1 MQTRSLCSDQSARG
15 STALQLEADGP
26 AASTVGVQIHACVHA
41 GSFQSCLSL
50 CKPIGC
56 IPPGSSVHGIL
67 QVKMLEWVAVPSS
80 GGSSQCRDLKSPELA
95 GGFFTTNTTWEG
107 YNVNWKIFI
116 NLGHT
121 TWLLGF

>member
-1 MQTRSLCSDQSARG
+1 MQTRSLCSDQSERC

-26 AASTVGVQIHACVHA
+26 AASTVGVQIHACIRA
-41 GSFQSCLSL
+41 RSLQLCLSL

-67 QVKMLEWVAVPSS
+67 QVRILEWVAVPSS
-80 GGSSQCRDLKSPELA
+80 RGSSQLRDLKSPALV
-95 GGFFTTNTTWEG
+95 GGFFTTSTTWEA

-116 NLGHT
+116 YLGHT